1 LEQSEQDE
9 GDVSSS
15 GPLQNETANIA
26 VPKVLSV
33 VADPLADEAESS
45 PIITPRPA
53 DRTVAPLEQSEQD
66 IAPPHHQVDVGAV
79 LSNESDYSEHNQ
91 SDLAEHNQ
99 SAHLQQASA
108 GHRHTN
114 HSADVNLTGRL
125 AVAHVHAV
133 RQLKE
138 ALWPLVRANDSED
151 RCPELGLAVDY
162 GCALTRATGE
172 KVCRCSWAPFRTC
185 HSPDEYRLSALDG
198 KNATDIAA
206 DEFLTSLAKDY
217 AAGRCQL
224 SGLFVIFAFITTGL
238 TIAGVLTLLVDIRK
252 RRARGS

>member
-1 LEQSEQDE
+1 MGDE

-151 RCPELGLAVDY
+151 RC
-162 GCALTRATGE
+162 
-172 KVCRCSWAPFRTC
+172 
-185 HSPDEYRLSALDG
+185 SALDG

-252 RRARGS
+252 RRARG